1 MTSLNVL
8 SMCLLI
14 VELRFDAM
22 LCSNTGK
29 ENSDAGQIKC
39 PHGPQVPHP
48 CFTLSAPYVN
58 QSLKNWIRSTSFMR
72 ASFVDQLRGSVS
84 KAKSLLDFD

>member
-1 MTSLNVL
+1 
-8 SMCLLI
+8 MCLLI

-58 QSLKNWIRSTSFMR
+58 QSLKN
-72 ASFVDQLRGSVS
+72 
-84 KAKSLLDFD
+84 